1 MINKKLKYLIILS
14 FFLLPTYNPK
24 IELEFFPIKKIEVST
39 GKNISKKEITKELSI
54 LYGTNLMTLNIGKIN
69 SFGILI
75 SL

>member
-24 IELEFFPIKKIEVST
+24 VELEFFPIKKIEVST

-54 LYGTNLMTLNIGKIN
+54 LYETNLMALNIEKIN
-69 SFGILI
+69 SLI
-75 SL
+75 INY